1 MALASGGRAPL
12 CFGATLRS
20 RRSAWRPGKVVRE
33 AGREGSV
40 SHLLCGLLPF
50 GGPLR
55 LVSFGLLSL
64 ERDPRVSPTSQLLF
78 WLKKQGAALRLVAL
92 SAPVCGIATHGS
104 TSRRFIGDP
113 DEVRVAFG

>member
-1 MALASGGRAPL
+1 M
-12 CFGATLRS
+12 
-20 RRSAWRPGKVVRE
+20 VRE

-40 SHLLCGLLPF
+40 FHLLGGSLPF

-55 LVSFGLLSL
+55 LVSFGFLCL
-64 ERDPRVSPTSQLLF
+64 ERDPRVSPTSRLLF
-78 WLKKQGAALRLVAL
+78 GSRNKGAALRLVAL

>member
-1 MALASGGRAPL
+1 METWEGGVRSGV
-12 CFGATLRS
+12 
-20 RRSAWRPGKVVRE
+20 K
-33 AGREGSV
+33 GSV
-40 SHLLCGLLPF
+40 RHLLGGSLPF

-55 LVSFGLLSL
+55 FVSFGFVCL
-64 ERDPRVSPTSQLLF
+64 EWDPRVSPTSLLLF
-78 WLKKQGAALRLVAL
+78 GSRNKGAALRLVAL